1 MAPRTVGDRRR
12 GPPGGV
18 LRPGVLGWRLPSPLR
33 AEEVCVK
40 PRLWSRNYVLALV
53 VGFFLSMVFY
63 MLMTSMALYAFREFG
78 ADQFLSGLAA
88 SIFVVGAVIARL
100 FAGALVDRLGR
111 RRVMLVTL
119 VLSALAAL
127 AYFAA
132 GSLVLLLV
140 IRLVHGIV
148 FGAAHTAAS
157 AIVQSLIPASRRGEG
172 TGYYGGTVTLATA
185 VGPFIAVL
193 VTRSGGYSGVFVAS
207 VAGTF
212 LALCAGIVL
221 RAPADATQPLAKS
234 PSRRHRQGLIEM
246 AAVPIGSFALVTTIA
261 FSGVVAFVN
270 SYAEQIQLTS
280 AAAVFFLVYAGVVV
294 VLRPFVGR
302 LQDTGGDNIVM
313 YPATVLLAAGLGV
326 LAITTNGAML
336 LLAAALLGAGWGTT
350 HSACQA
356 IAVARVPITRVG
368 RSVSTYFLLA
378 DVGMG
383 LGPVVLG
390 LLVGPLGF
398 RGMYGVLAA
407 AIVLLGLPYYWAVHG
422 RRHGHVPRAAH
433 RREPSVG

>member
-1 MAPRTVGDRRR
+1 
-12 GPPGGV
+12 
-18 LRPGVLGWRLPSPLR
+18 
-33 AEEVCVK
+33 
-40 PRLWSRNYVLALV
+40 
-53 VGFFLSMVFY
+53 
-63 MLMTSMALYAFREFG
+63 
-78 ADQFLSGLAA
+78 
-88 SIFVVGAVIARL
+88 
-100 FAGALVDRLGR
+100 
-111 RRVMLVTL
+111 
-119 VLSALAAL
+119 
-127 AYFAA
+127 
-132 GSLVLLLV
+132 
-140 IRLVHGIV
+140 
-148 FGAAHTAAS
+148 
-157 AIVQSLIPASRRGEG
+157 
-172 TGYYGGTVTLATA
+172 
-185 VGPFIAVL
+185 
-193 VTRSGGYSGVFVAS
+193 
-207 VAGTF
+207 
-212 LALCAGIVL
+212 
-221 RAPADATQPLAKS
+221 
-234 PSRRHRQGLIEM
+234 M

-313 YPATVLLAAGLGV
+313 YPATVLLAAGLGL